1 MPFSQAL
8 ETSSGLS
15 NLLSLMAFG
24 TNLKFKIGVEKMK
37 KYIVTTDLNSD
48 SEQKFVSEH
57 EKIICEIISKSYL
70 IGNTSCISNIFE
82 AGSNFETMVLLSSAM
97 HFSIEID
104 DVREALWRDEI
115 SMVYQQEDE
124 ISKAIAAAQEVISLA
139 ENQFDRVCIKSNYF
153 KNVRISGFHNL
164 GNVFDEIPESA
175 FEQISRIVRK
185 IYKVKLNLPIL

>member
-1 MPFSQAL
+1 
-8 ETSSGLS
+8 
-15 NLLSLMAFG
+15 
-24 TNLKFKIGVEKMK
+24 MK

-185 IYKVKLNLPIL
+185 IYKVKLNYLFFDV

>member
-8 ETSSGLS
+8 ETSSGVS